1 MTTILLLFI
10 VVTTAFASLAD
21 VMRYFAQLPPIDVF
35 HGLAIPPLNGSSC
48 VAAESAQWLG
58 VAQFAVMVFWP
69 FEAMRALAHVRED
82 CAMKFV
88 LLADALAF
96 NRGYAQA
103 EQDAIRLATEWPSPS
118 ELERLRVQLLG
129 VSKRSAVRFDQL
141 MRQALEGAWA
151 DDVELLELLWIKK
164 LTVRSM
170 RSAGRPSPVDRALA
184 FELLERIGQRERDL
198 SLPLRLAYA
207 HYRIHAYDDTLEP
220 QKALAAADFLLD
232 STVPHLLHM
241 AGHIYYMLGSHA
253 AACDAFHAARVA
265 DEAYMLR
272 ASVEPANNWNSL
284 HNLAFDVLGLVF
296 AGRSADALTAA
307 HRVASMRLE
316 DTVEPEPL
324 PFSADESRAFGRWM
338 FQGFPAI
345 ARVHWA
351 FGRFEQCAAAM
362 RSSFFRAREIE
373 QLHDSNQHFSTL
385 ASFLALYCEGMAH
398 VTAEQPR
405 LEAANQVLANAT
417 SAMHALEEC
426 NCVLSRLPGRGL
438 DVVRVHF
445 AELSAAVSFVH
456 GSMAEANEMFARAL
470 SLERG
475 AVVTEP
481 PMFSRSVVQTHVA
494 LLLRAPVG
502 DLMLA
507 ERLCNEQLALPP
519 FENGFVIALA
529 ARVAEARGER
539 HAARALWA
547 SLLETW
553 SHADEALDEMR
564 AAMKSELRR

>member
-1 MTTILLLFI
+1 MRLLLLM
-10 VVTTAFASLAD
+10 VATAFASLAD
-21 VMRYFAQLPPIDVF
+21 VMRYFAQLPPIDAF
-35 HGLAIPPLNGSSC
+35 RGLAIPPLNASSC
-48 VAAESAQWLG
+48 AAAESAQWLG
-58 VAQFAVMVFWP
+58 VAQFAVLAFSP

-96 NRGYAQA
+96 NRGYMQA
-103 EQDAIRLATEWPSPS
+103 EQEAIRLATEWPSPS

-151 DDVELLELLWIKK
+151 DDAELSLVWIKK
-164 LTVRSM
+164 LTVRST

-184 FELLERIGQRERDL
+184 FELLERVGQRERDL

-220 QKALAAADFLLD
+220 QKAVAAADFLLD

-241 AGHIYYMLGSHA
+241 AGHVYYMLGSHERA
-253 AACDAFHAARVA
+253 ANAFRAARVA
-265 DEAYMLR
+265 DEAYMLL
-272 ASVEPANNWNSL
+272 AGVEAANNWNFV
-284 HNLAFDVLGLVF
+284 HNLAFEVLGFVF
-296 AGRSADALTAA
+296 AGRYADALTAA
-307 HRVASMRLE
+307 RRVASMRLE
-316 DTVEPEPL
+316 DAVEPEPL

-338 FQGFPAI
+338 FQGFPAV

-351 FGRFEQCAAAM
+351 FGRFEECAAAM
-362 RSSFFRAREIE
+362 RSSLPRAREIE

-417 SAMHALEEC
+417 SALDALEEC

-456 GSMAEANEMFARAL
+456 GSLAEANEMFARAL

-475 AVVTEP
+475 AVMTEP

-502 DLMLA
+502 DLVLA
-507 ERLCNEQLALPP
+507 ERLCNDALALPP
-519 FENGFVIALA
+519 FGNGFVIALA

-553 SHADEALDEMR
+553 SDADEALDEMR
-564 AAMKSELRR
+564 AAVKSELR